1 MNENTA
7 VVVDRIKFYDND
19 IEIAKGSLRRWEG
32 WTNEEID
39 LALEGTKYAQ
49 QKTAM
54 TKETEQR
61 ESLDR
66 EAKIKRCMRVFGYER
81 QNAIAQIERWS

>member
-1 MNENTA
+1 MNKNTD

-19 IEIAKGSLRRWEG
+19 IEIAKGSLRRCNG
-32 WTNEEID
+32 LISEEVD

-54 TKETEQR
+54 TKTDKPRMLSEE
-61 ESLDR
+61 D
-66 EAKIKRCMRVFGYER
+66 KIKLCMEQFGYER
-81 QNAIAQIERWS
+81 KIAMAQIARWS